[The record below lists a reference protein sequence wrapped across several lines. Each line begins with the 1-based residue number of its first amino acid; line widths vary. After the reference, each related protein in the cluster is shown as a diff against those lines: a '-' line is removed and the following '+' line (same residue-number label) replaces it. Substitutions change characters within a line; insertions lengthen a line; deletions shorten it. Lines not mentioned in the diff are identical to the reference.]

1 MIRQKRAILAFTL
14 QGSLFCL
21 SGDFSRCYEK
31 KFYQS
36 FMIIVSLFIERVG
49 VKMLKINF
57 ALNFFEK
64 IFGNILK
71 IN

>member
-1 MIRQKRAILAFTL
+1 M
-14 QGSLFCL
+14 
-21 SGDFSRCYEK
+21 
-31 KFYQS
+31 
-36 FMIIVSLFIERVG
+36 ERVG

-71 IN
+71 INFAADIYMYN

>member
-1 MIRQKRAILAFTL
+1 
-14 QGSLFCL
+14 
-21 SGDFSRCYEK
+21 
-31 KFYQS
+31 
-36 FMIIVSLFIERVG
+36 MIIVSLFIERVG